1 MGNKEKII
9 LHCDINNFFASVE
22 CVLNP
27 NISTQPVAV
36 GGDVIE
42 RHGIILAK
50 NYVAKSYGIVTGDT
64 IQDAKLKC
72 KDILIVKPHYL
83 EYQKYSHLARNIYKR
98 FTDKVESFGMDECW
112 LDVTDSVSLF
122 GSPKELA
129 DKIRLT
135 IKEELGLTISVGV
148 SFNKIFAKLGSDMK
162 KPDATTVISKDD
174 YKEKVWPL
182 PIEDLLGVG
191 RNTRKVLRKY
201 FINTIGDLAKE
212 DKKTLERLFGKNGIT
227 LYEYANGLYND
238 EVIDSDDD
246 SDVKSIG
253 HGTTT
258 MTDITSKD
266 EVWKILFELSKEI
279 SYKLR
284 KYKKRAKG
292 VSISIRNNELEH
304 TQFQKQFSKSVIS
317 TQEISKA
324 GFELFNDKY
333 LFERPIKSITIT
345 AIKLID
351 EDECAEEFDILADD
365 SYSNKLENIENTVE
379 KINDKYSNEKVDSAV
394 VKDND
399 FIAKS
404 TDFSSF

>member
-1 MGNKEKII
+1 MEKVI

-27 NISTQPVAV
+27 NIKSLPVAV
-36 GGDVIE
+36 GGDIVE

-50 NYVAKSYGIVTGDT
+50 NYAAKSYGIATGDT
-64 IQDAKLKC
+64 IQDARNKC
-72 KDILIVKPHYL
+72 KDIVIVKPHYL
-83 EYQKYSHLARNIYKR
+83 EYQKYSNIARNIYKR
-98 FTDKVESFGMDECW
+98 FTDKVEAFGMDECW
-112 LDVTDSVSLF
+112 LDVTDSIKLF
-122 GSPKELA
+122 GNPKELA
-129 DKIRLT
+129 DKIRNT
-135 IKEELGLTISVGV
+135 VKNELGLTISVGV

-162 KPDATTVISKDD
+162 KPDATTVISKKN

-246 SDVKSIG
+246 SDIKSIG

-258 MTDITSKD
+258 MNDIRSKD

-292 VSISIRNNELEH
+292 VSIGIKNNELET
-304 TQFQKQFSKSVIS
+304 TQFQKQCSKSIIS

-333 LFERPIKSITIT
+333 LFEKPIKSITIT
-345 AIKLID
+345 AIKLLD

-365 SYSNKLENIENTVE
+365 IYSNKIENIESTIE
-379 KINDKYSNEKVDSAV
+379 KINDKYKNDKVDNAIV
-394 VKDND
+394 QDNN

>member
-42 RHGIILAK
+42 RHGIVLAK

-64 IQDAKLKC
+64 IQDAKIKC
-72 KDILIVKPHYL
+72 KNILIVKPHYL
-83 EYQKYSHLARNIYKR
+83 EYQKYSNLARNIYKR
-98 FTDKVESFGMDECW
+98 FTDKVEAFGMDECW
-112 LDVTDSVSLF
+112 LDVTDSIKLF
-122 GSPKELA
+122 GNPKELA
-129 DKIRLT
+129 DKIRNT
-135 IKEELGLTISVGV
+135 VKNELGLTISVGV

-162 KPDATTVISKDD
+162 KPDATTVISKEN

-182 PIEDLLGVG
+182 PIEYLLGVG

-246 SDVKSIG
+246 SDIKSIG

-258 MTDITSKD
+258 MNDIRSKD

-292 VSISIRNNELEH
+292 VSIGIKNNELET
-304 TQFQKQFSKSVIS
+304 TQFQKQCSKSIIS

-333 LFERPIKSITIT
+333 LFEKPIKSITIT
-345 AIKLID
+345 AIKLLD

-365 SYSNKLENIENTVE
+365 IYSNKIENIESTIE
-379 KINDKYSNEKVDSAV
+379 KINDKYKNDKVDNAIV
-394 VKDND
+394 QDNN

>member
-1 MGNKEKII
+1 MEKVI

-27 NISTQPVAV
+27 NIKSLPVAV
-36 GGDVIE
+36 GGDIVE

-50 NYVAKSYGIVTGDT
+50 NYAAKSYGIATGDT
-64 IQDAKLKC
+64 IQDARNKC
-72 KDILIVKPHYL
+72 KDIVIVKPHYL
-83 EYQKYSHLARNIYKR
+83 EYQKYSNLARNIYKR
-98 FTDKVESFGMDECW
+98 FTDKVEAFGMDECW
-112 LDVTDSVSLF
+112 LDVTDSIKLF
-122 GSPKELA
+122 GNPKELA
-129 DKIRLT
+129 DKIRNT
-135 IKEELGLTISVGV
+135 VKNELGLTISVGV

-162 KPDATTVISKDD
+162 KPDATTVISKKN

-246 SDVKSIG
+246 SDIKSIG

-258 MTDITSKD
+258 MNDIKSKD

-292 VSISIRNNELEH
+292 VSIAIKNNELET
-304 TQFQKQFSKSVIS
+304 TQFQKQCSKSIIS

-333 LFERPIKSITIT
+333 LFEKPIKSITIT
-345 AIKLID
+345 AIKLLD

-365 SYSNKLENIENTVE
+365 IYSNKIENIESTIE
-379 KINDKYSNEKVDSAV
+379 KINDKYKNEKVDNAIV
-394 VKDND
+394 QDNN

>member
-1 MGNKEKII
+1 MEKVI

-27 NISTQPVAV
+27 NIKSLPVAV
-36 GGDVIE
+36 GGDIVE

-50 NYVAKSYGIVTGDT
+50 NYAAKSYGIATGDT
-64 IQDAKLKC
+64 IQDARNKC
-72 KDILIVKPHYL
+72 KDIVIVKPHYL
-83 EYQKYSHLARNIYKR
+83 EYQKYSNLARNIYKR
-98 FTDKVESFGMDECW
+98 FTDKVEAFGMDECW
-112 LDVTDSVSLF
+112 LDVTDSIKLF
-122 GSPKELA
+122 GNPKELA
-129 DKIRLT
+129 DKIRNT
-135 IKEELGLTISVGV
+135 VKNELGLTISVGV

-162 KPDATTVISKDD
+162 KPDATTVISKEN

-246 SDVKSIG
+246 SDIKSIG

-258 MTDITSKD
+258 MNDIKSKD

-292 VSISIRNNELEH
+292 VSIAIKNNELET
-304 TQFQKQFSKSVIS
+304 TQFQKQCSKSIIS

-333 LFERPIKSITIT
+333 LFEKPIKSITIT
-345 AIKLID
+345 AIKLLD

-365 SYSNKLENIENTVE
+365 IYSNKIENIERTIE
-379 KINDKYSNEKVDSAV
+379 KINDKYKNEKVDNAIV
-394 VKDND
+394 QDNN

>member
-42 RHGIILAK
+42 RHGIVLAK

-64 IQDAKLKC
+64 IQDAKIKC
-72 KDILIVKPHYL
+72 KNILIAKPHYL
-83 EYQKYSHLARNIYKR
+83 EYQKYSNLARNIYKR
-98 FTDKVESFGMDECW
+98 FTDKVEAFGMDECW
-112 LDVTDSVSLF
+112 LDVTDSIKLF
-122 GSPKELA
+122 GNPKELA
-129 DKIRLT
+129 DKIRNT
-135 IKEELGLTISVGV
+135 VKNELGLTISVGV

-162 KPDATTVISKDD
+162 KPDATTVISKEN

-182 PIEDLLGVG
+182 PIEYLLGVG

-246 SDVKSIG
+246 SDIKSIG

-258 MTDITSKD
+258 MNDIRSKD

-292 VSISIRNNELEH
+292 VSIGIKNNELET
-304 TQFQKQFSKSVIS
+304 TQFQKQCSKSIIS

-333 LFERPIKSITIT
+333 LFEKPIKSITIT
-345 AIKLID
+345 AIKLLD

-365 SYSNKLENIENTVE
+365 IYSNKIENIESTIE
-379 KINDKYSNEKVDSAV
+379 KINDKYKNDKVDNAIV
-394 VKDND
+394 QDNN